1 MLNIQLEYPP
11 GFAGLSIA
19 GTTEQ
24 QLRERA
30 QSLVNAAAQ
39 HGDIDPAELTDQL
52 MAVCER
58 LNRFRILV
66 FGAFPTQTAQPATAT
81 MTLASA
87 PLRNAEGVATG
98 RDARSALAT
107 ALLEEY
113 QRRHPHADARVV
125 RLPAGPSI
133 AAVHHG
139 ELRLPAGEFGLS
151 QDEVRPVYRA
161 EFQFVSPDAR
171 QLAVLDVTTGSAD
184 GWEYVAGQA
193 ARTARSLRFAEQ
205 DEEG

>member
-81 MTLASA
+81 MTLSKSRAARWISHSRLSHRPTTTTTRTTA
-87 PLRNAEGVATG
+87 AALPTRTSRNA
-98 RDARSALAT
+98 RSS
-107 ALLEEY
+107 
-113 QRRHPHADARVV
+113 R
-125 RLPAGPSI
+125 
-133 AAVHHG
+133 
-139 ELRLPAGEFGLS
+139 
-151 QDEVRPVYRA
+151 
-161 EFQFVSPDAR
+161 
-171 QLAVLDVTTGSAD
+171 
-184 GWEYVAGQA
+184 
-193 ARTARSLRFAEQ
+193 
-205 DEEG
+205 